1 MFSCYNKSIMGNKVT
16 DAAKAA
22 KARANAAATKLS
34 KKQPKVVK
42 EFSDFINKGNIIDL
56 AVGVIIGGAF
66 GKIVSSLVDYIIMP
80 IVGSIIG
87 GVDFS
92 DLYVTI
98 PNWLGDGTGVR
109 LEYGNFIQAV
119 VDFLIVAFCV
129 FIFVKLINKL
139 KLDIKKEEEKS
150 EKKEP
155 TNDEKIIA
163 LLEDIKKNTSKK

>member
-1 MFSCYNKSIMGNKVT
+1 MGNKVT
-16 DAAKAA
+16 DAARAA
-22 KARANAAATKLS
+22 KERANNAAAKIS

-42 EFSDFINKGNIIDL
+42 EFAEFINKGNVIDL

-66 GKIVSSLVDYIIMP
+66 GKIVTALVNYIIMP
-80 IVGSIIG
+80 IVGIIIG

-92 DLYVTI
+92 DLYITI

-109 LEYGNFIQAV
+109 LEYGNFLQAV

-129 FIFVKLINKL
+129 FVFVKFVNKF
-139 KLDIKKEEEKS
+139 KLDFKKEEA
-150 EKKEP
+150 KEAAP
-155 TNDEKIIA
+155 SKDDQIIA